1 MQVKLLLILLII
13 IGLINIKF
21 IVEGDDKFII
31 VSHSQKQCLM
41 NFHGGTEIKVDH
53 EIYGPEILQNFSII
67 TLNSDLTED
76 FTYEVSSCFYDSE
89 IPNVTPES
97 LESAVG
103 LLKSQGYK
111 ETYFFKSPHSESF
124 TVYGKQ

>member
-1 MQVKLLLILLII
+1 MQVKLLLTLLII

-21 IVEGDDKFII
+21 MVGDDDKFII
-31 VSHSQKQCLM
+31 ASHSQKQCLM
-41 NFHGGTEIKVDH
+41 SFYGGTEIKEDH
-53 EIYGPEILQNFSII
+53 EIYGPEILKNFSII
-67 TLNSDLTED
+67 TLNSDLTKD

-97 LESAVG
+97 LSSVVG
-103 LLKSQGYK
+103 LLKSQGVK
-111 ETYFFKSPHSESF
+111 EIYFFKSPHSESF